1 MGRQRENILDNI
13 AKKNSSR
20 IDSPFFLRSQD
31 HMQFYIRSHVIICEK
46 FYCPHQLAR
55 EDGMWQVGLLHMCL
69 QADIC
74 QVESEDEG
82 VLMIQV

>member
-20 IDSPFFLRSQD
+20 IDHPFFFEITRS
-31 HMQFYIRSHVIICEK
+31 YAVLYKIICEK